1 MALAHGGGGQTEPLW
16 PGLSFGPSRQLSMT
30 PSIVT
35 FFCLCSKTPLS
46 KSTYRRERLFWLMVV
61 KGESKMV
68 GGMVGNRNKEPR
80 DHTSNHI
87 QTSNAWGCSGRTE
100 VG

>member
-1 MALAHGGGGQTEPLW
+1 
-16 PGLSFGPSRQLSMT
+16 
-30 PSIVT
+30 
-35 FFCLCSKTPLS
+35 
-46 KSTYRRERLFWLMVV
+46 MVV

-68 GGMVGNRNKEPR
+68 GGMAGNRNKEPR